1 VGREQDRD
9 TLTFRAVL
17 SQPSKPE
24 GLATTIQETIRNLLK
39 LRADVAFV
47 SEGELQE
54 SEKRILDIR
63 KWD

>member
-1 VGREQDRD
+1 
-9 TLTFRAVL
+9 LA
-17 SQPSKPE
+17 QPSSPE
-24 GLATTIQETIRNLLK
+24 GLASAIQETIRSLLK

-47 SEGELQE
+47 SEEELQE